1 MLFAKESAEEGRYNT
16 FFLKKDKPLQGL
28 RGRGAEPHTVLRKD
42 ENRNMDSGNE
52 KWENII

>member
-1 MLFAKESAEEGRYNT
+1 MYFVMLFAKESAEAGRYNT

-42 ENRNMDSGNE
+42 ENRNMDF
-52 KWENII
+52 